1 MGDSLEASSTSAIA
15 EGLLRSYASDP
26 ASHLVGRK
34 FLPSWEKLVSVTERL
49 LEVLYPGYF
58 GTEMPNRT
66 EISSFVATRVDY
78 IRANLSVQIEAA
90 LTCTVESHRTSIP
103 PPSVER
109 ALTKTD
115 EFLAGLPKIRAILLT
130 DVAAAKDG
138 DPAAMSSDEIILAYP
153 GLLAVTIYR
162 LAHELHGLQIPLLPR
177 MMTEWAHGRTGI
189 DIHPGAKIGPRFFT
203 DHGTGIVI
211 GETSVIGANV
221 RIYQGVTLGAI
232 SLPRDANGQVK
243 RVEKR
248 HPTVE
253 DDVTIYANASILG
266 GQTVVGRGA
275 VIGGGV
281 FLTQSVSPGARV
293 AFRAPELKFAVRGEI
308 EYEI

>member
-1 MGDSLEASSTSAIA
+1 MSENAEEGSTSSVTRA
-15 EGLLRSYASDP
+15 LLESYASDP
-26 ASHLVGRK
+26 DSHLVGRK
-34 FLPSWEKLVSVTERL
+34 CIPSLEKLVSITERL
-49 LEVLYPGYF
+49 LEILYPGYF
-58 GTEMPNRT
+58 GPEMPSSE
-66 EISSFVATRVDY
+66 EITAFVETRVDY
-78 IRANLSVQIEAA
+78 VRLHLRGQMEAA
-90 LTCTVESHRTSIP
+90 LNCRVESDRKSVP
-103 PPSVER
+103 PPCVDHAR
-109 ALTKTD
+109 MKTD
-115 EFLAGLPKIRAILLT
+115 EFLSRLPAIRAILLT

-177 MMTEWAHGRTGI
+177 MMTEWVHGRTGI
-189 DIHPGAKIGPRFFT
+189 DIHPGARIGPRFFT

-293 AFRAPELKFAVRGEI
+293 AFRAPELKFAVRGEV